1 MCYKFNRST
10 IWRLRLLISISG
22 LLFSSCARVVTEDFD
37 WKLSNLP
44 VVFSVLSPGKTAV
57 VTIVGS
63 VIPGVVADKIVYPSA
78 EVFLSADSVHWTK
91 LSRMSVEKAVFSDT
105 EGRLTIAEGNS
116 YFLRVEL
123 PDRTLTARTDISVQL
138 SEIVK
143 AEYVIESTTAESNNA
158 KVGQLSAE
166 LRYGSD
172 ENCLLRAL
180 SFEIGNDNATFL
192 NNEVITD
199 RFSISNELQSF
210 DLNLIVAGKELAG
223 FLVAGSLKN
232 RLRVTDGNLSVFLGV
247 MYGGVLP
254 QFSNIKN
261 GAGMFSNYTV
271 RTKTVTVV
279 RQ

>member
-1 MCYKFNRST
+1 
-10 IWRLRLLISISG
+10 
-22 LLFSSCARVVTEDFD
+22 
-37 WKLSNLP
+37 
-44 VVFSVLSPGKTAV
+44 
-57 VTIVGS
+57 
-63 VIPGVVADKIVYPSA
+63 
-78 EVFLSADSVHWTK
+78 
-91 LSRMSVEKAVFSDT
+91 MSVEKAVFSDT
-105 EGRLTIAEGNS
+105 EGRLSVAEGNS

-123 PDRTLTARTDISVQL
+123 PDRILTARTDISTQL

-143 AEYVIESTTAESNNA
+143 AEYVIESNTADSNNA

-166 LRYGSD
+166 LKYGSG

-180 SFEIGNDNATFL
+180 SFEIGNENAPFL
-192 NNEVITD
+192 YNEAITD

-232 RLRVTDGNLSVFLGV
+232 RLSITDGNLSVFLGV
-247 MYGGVLP
+247 LYGGVLP

-261 GAGMFSNYTV
+261 GTGMFSNYTL
-271 RTKTVTVV
+271 RSRTVTVV